1 MLWITIVYLEQFRPM
16 IEAPYDVTEVIDNI
30 DAMSSPMYDYSMTG
44 SRMGADLEY
53 DESTGDECFSKMMG
67 THR

>member
-1 MLWITIVYLEQFRPM
+1 M

-30 DAMSSPMYDYSMTG
+30 DAMSSPMYDYSMPG